1 MNSEPI
7 MTVDEVSAYLNLHPL
22 TVRRLARDG
31 EIPATKIGRQWR
43 FKRDLLDRWLEEQ
56 SLKNVA
62 VPPDTETEPE

>member
-1 MNSEPI
+1 
-7 MTVDEVSAYLNLHPL
+7 MTTDEVSVYLNLHPL

-56 SLKNVA
+56 SLENVI

>member
-1 MNSEPI
+1 
-7 MTVDEVSAYLNLHPL
+7 MTTDEVSVYLNLHPL

-56 SLKNVA
+56 SLKNVV
-62 VPPDTETEPE
+62 VPPDTETKTE